1 VTTVSDTQS
10 NDPLIGT
17 LLGGR
22 YRILEKLGEGAM
34 GAVYVAEHVRIG
46 RRDAIKLLR
55 GELSQDSEAIARF
68 SRGARIVSA
77 IRHPNV
83 CSIYDF
89 GDTDDGYQ
97 FLAMEYVAGGTLR
110 EMLEREGRLPI
121 ERAVRIARQT
131 AGALQAAHD
140 SGIVHR
146 DLKPA
151 NIMLATTR
159 DGLDEVKVVDFDI
172 AKIADGGGEEVTR
185 LGFVVG
191 TPEYMSPEQLMGER
205 LDGRSD
211 VYSLGLVLFR
221 MLTGALPFRANAVQE
236 VMVERLTHSPLTL
249 AEVLPGTPFPEGL
262 QDIIS
267 HALERRLAER
277 CASAADFEQ
286 RLTALS
292 GTHAP
297 APVSGPPAATRPSN
311 RADAAPT
318 SPVPEL
324 PPTRVV
330 AGKDVPNAP
339 AGAPARFAGK
349 RRTAQFALGGVLL
362 VTAVVAGIAL
372 LQNGGGAPNV
382 DPGAAGS
389 ALNDSAPQPER
400 VVAVD
405 SQKRP
410 NNTTPR
416 QGSSRSA
423 TDPGS
428 TVSPPLQT
436 NPPPAGA
443 TGEPGTIVIPPAQAR
458 NVLDEQLFRLDP
470 DQPPGDVALQAT
482 LDTATS
488 IWRMGELAVTDRA
501 LAAYVIG
508 SAYDLRRDWTRCVTW
523 LDSAIALNAGGRGYV
538 ELRTKCQSM
547 RD

>member
-1 VTTVSDTQS
+1 MTTVSDTQA

-221 MLTGALPFRANAVQE
+221 MLTGALPFRADAVQE

-249 AEVLPGTPFPEGL
+249 AEVLPGTPFPQGL

-389 ALNDSAPQPER
+389 ALNDSAAQPDR

-405 SQKRP
+405 SQNPP

-423 TDPGS
+423 TDTGS
-428 TVSPPLQT
+428 TVSPPPQT
-436 NPPPAGA
+436 NPPPARA
-443 TGEPGTIVIPPAQAR
+443 TDEPGTIVIPPAQAR

-470 DQPPGDVALQAT
+470 DRPPGDVALQAT

-488 IWRMGELAVTDRA
+488 LWRMRELAVTDRA

-508 SAYDLRRDWTRCVTW
+508 SAYDLRRDWTQCVRW

>member
-1 VTTVSDTQS
+1 VTTVSDTQA

-34 GAVYVAEHVRIG
+34 GAVYVAEHLRIG

-89 GDTDDGYQ
+89 GDTEDGYQ

-249 AEVLPGTPFPEGL
+249 AEVLPGTPFPQGL
-262 QDIIS
+262 QDVIG
-267 HALERRLAER
+267 HALERRLDER

-292 GTHAP
+292 GTYAP
-297 APVSGPPAATRPSN
+297 APVSGAPAAPRPSN

-339 AGAPARFAGK
+339 ADAPARFAGK
-349 RRTAQFALGGVLL
+349 RRTGLFALGGALL

-372 LQNGGGAPNV
+372 LQNGSGAPTV
-382 DPGAAGS
+382 DPGAPGS

-405 SQKRP
+405 SQNRP

-423 TDPGS
+423 TDTGS
-428 TVSPPLQT
+428 TGSPPPQT
-436 NPPPAGA
+436 NPPPARA
-443 TGEPGTIVIPPAQAR
+443 TEEPATIVIPPAQAR

-470 DQPPGDVALQAT
+470 DRPPGDVALQAT
-482 LDTATS
+482 LDTAIS
-488 IWRMGELAVTDRA
+488 LWRMRELAGTDRA

-508 SAYDLRRDWTRCVTW
+508 SAYDLRRDWTQCVRW
-523 LDSAIALNAGGRGYV
+523 LDSAIALNAEGRGYV